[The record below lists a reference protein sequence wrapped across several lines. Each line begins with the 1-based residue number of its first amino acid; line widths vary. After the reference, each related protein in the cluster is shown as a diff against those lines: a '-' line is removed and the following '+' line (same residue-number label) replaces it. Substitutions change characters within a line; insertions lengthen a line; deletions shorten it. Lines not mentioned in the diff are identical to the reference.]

1 MKYIIVLG
9 DGMSDQPEIEH
20 GGLTPL
26 MAAHLPNIDKLAKIG
41 RSGLLKTIPEKLHP
55 GSEVANLAVLGY
67 DVEAVFEG
75 RGVIEAASIGVQL
88 NPGDLALRC
97 NLICVSNDKIKNHSA
112 GHISTPEAIELIK
125 YLDEE
130 LGNENIKFYPG
141 VSYRHLLVIKGGNKS
156 LNCTPPHDVPG
167 TPVIDV
173 LPIATSAQ
181 GDQTAQLLLDLIQKS
196 QQLLMH
202 HPINIRRHIDGK
214 DMANSIWPWS
224 PGYKPAMKTLKE
236 MFGIESGAVISA
248 VDLIQ
253 GIGVYAGL
261 DVIKVEGATGLYDT
275 NYEGKAQAAIEA
287 LKTKQFVYL
296 HIEASDEAGHE
307 GDYDLKVKTI
317 EYLDRRIVKYLVEE
331 IAKMDE
337 PVAIAILPDHPT
349 PWKLKTH
356 TRDAVPFLI
365 WFPGIQPD
373 EVDRYDE
380 LSAKKGSYGVLESR
394 QFMQELL
401 GEEKSCVAL
410 KNM

>member
-1 MKYIIVLG
+1 VKYIIVLG
-9 DGMSDQPEIEH
+9 DGMSDQPEIKY

-26 MAAHLPNIDKLAKIG
+26 MAANIPNIDKLAEMG
-41 RSGLLKTIPEKLHP
+41 RSGLLKTIPERLHP

-88 NPGDLALRC
+88 DEGDLALRC
-97 NLICVSNDKIKNHSA
+97 NLICIADQKVKNHSA
-112 GHISTPEAIELIK
+112 GHISTPEALELIHF
-125 YLDEE
+125 LDEN
-130 LGNENIKFYPG
+130 LGNESVKFYPG

-156 LNCTPPHDVPG
+156 LRCIPPHDVPG
-167 TPVIDV
+167 TPVSEV
-173 LPIATSAQ
+173 LPSSMNGT
-181 GDQTAQLLLDLIQKS
+181 GEPTAQLLLDLIQKS
-196 QQLLMH
+196 RQLLEN
-202 HPINIRRHIDGK
+202 HPVNLKRKAEGK

-236 MFGIESGAVISA
+236 MYGIETGAVISA

-275 NYEGKAQAAIEA
+275 NYEGKAHAAVEA
-287 LKTKQFVYL
+287 LKTHDFVYL

-307 GDYDLKVKTI
+307 GDYDLKLKTI
-317 EYLDRRIVKYLVEE
+317 EYLDHRVVKYLMDE
-331 IAKMDE
+331 ISKMDE
-337 PVAIAILPDHPT
+337 PVAVAVLPDHPT

-365 WFPGIQPD
+365 WYPGIQPD
-373 EVDRYDE
+373 KVDRYDE
-380 LSAKKGSYGVLESR
+380 AAASKGGYGVLESS

-401 GEEKSCVAL
+401 KS
-410 KNM
+410 N

>member
-1 MKYIIVLG
+1 MKYIIILG
-9 DGMSDQPEIEH
+9 DGMSDQPEDEH

-26 MAAHLPNIDKLAKIG
+26 MAAHKPNIDHLAKIG
-41 RSGLLKTIPEKLHP
+41 RNGLLKTIPEKLHP

-75 RGVIEAASIGVQL
+75 RGVIEAASMGVQL
-88 NPGDLALRC
+88 DEGDLAMRC
-97 NLICVSNDKIKNHSA
+97 NLICIADEKIKNHSA
-112 GHISTPEAIELIK
+112 GHISTNEAIELIK
-125 YLDEE
+125 YLNEE
-130 LGNENIKFYPG
+130 LGTDKIRFYPG
-141 VSYRHLLVIKGGNKS
+141 VSYRHLLVIKGGSKL
-156 LNCTPPHDVPG
+156 LNCIPPHDVPG
-167 TPVIDV
+167 TLVVDV
-173 LPIATSAQ
+173 LP
-181 GDQTAQLLLDLIQKS
+181 TAVIESGEETAKLLLSLINESYK
-196 QQLLMH
+196 LLNN
-202 HPINIRRHIDGK
+202 HPINLKRKLDGK
-214 DMANSIWPWS
+214 DKANSIWPWS

-236 MFGIESGAVISA
+236 MFGIGSGAVISA

-287 LKTKQFVYL
+287 LKTRDFVYL

-307 GDYDLKVKTI
+307 GDYDLKLRTI
-317 EYLDRRIVKYLVEE
+317 EYLDGRIVKYLVEE

-337 PVAIAILPDHPT
+337 PVAIAVLPDHPT

-365 WFPGIQPD
+365 WYPGIQPD
-373 EVDRYDE
+373 EVQCYDE
-380 LSAKKGSYGVLESR
+380 FAARNGSYGVLKSH

-401 GEEKSCVAL
+401 
-410 KNM
+410 KNDNN

>member
-1 MKYIIVLG
+1 MKYLIILG

-26 MAAHLPNIDKLAKIG
+26 MAAHKTNIDNLAKLG
-41 RSGLLKTIPEKLHP
+41 RNGLLKTIPENLHP

-67 DVEAVFEG
+67 DVEAIFEG
-75 RGVIEAASIGVQL
+75 RGVIEAASMGVQL
-88 NPGDLALRC
+88 ETGDLAMRC
-97 NLICVSNDKIKNHSA
+97 NLICIADEKIKNHSS
-112 GHISTPEAIELIK
+112 GHISTQEAIVLIDFLNEK
-125 YLDEE
+125 
-130 LGNENIKFYPG
+130 LGDDKVKFYPG
-141 VSYRHLLVIKGGNKS
+141 VSYRHLLVIKGGSKS
-156 LNCTPPHDVPG
+156 LKCIPPHDVPG

-173 LPIATSAQ
+173 LPTATN
-181 GDQTAQLLLDLIQKS
+181 GNGKETVDLLLGLIQKS
-196 QQLLMH
+196 GQLLTD
-202 HPINIRRHIDGK
+202 HPINIKRRSEGK

-236 MFGIESGAVISA
+236 LFGIQSGAVISA

-275 NYEGKAQAAIEA
+275 NYEGKAKAALEA
-287 LKTKQFVYL
+287 LKTRDFVYL

-307 GDYDLKVKTI
+307 GDYDLKLKTI
-317 EYLDRRIVKYLVEE
+317 EYLDNRIVKFLVEE
-331 IAKMDE
+331 TAKMDE

-365 WFPGIQPD
+365 YYPGIQSD
-373 EVDRYDE
+373 DVQCYDE
-380 LSAKKGSYGVLESR
+380 ISATKGNYGILRSE
-394 QFMQELL
+394 QLMEELL
-401 GEEKSCVAL
+401 KG
-410 KNM
+410 

>member
-1 MKYIIVLG
+1 MKYIIILG

-20 GGLTPL
+20 DGLTPL
-26 MAAHLPNIDKLAKIG
+26 MAAHIPNIDKLAELG

-75 RGVIEAASIGVQL
+75 RGVIEAASMGVQL
-88 NPGDLALRC
+88 EPGDLALRC
-97 NLICVSNDKIKNHSA
+97 NLICVANEKIKNHSA
-112 GHISTPEAIELIK
+112 GHIPTHEAIELIK

-130 LGNENIKFYPG
+130 LGSDTIKFYSG

-156 LNCTPPHDVPG
+156 LNCVPPHDVPG
-167 TPVIDV
+167 TAVTDV
-173 LPIATSAQ
+173 LPSASNES
-181 GDQTAQLLLDLIQKS
+181 GEETAQLLLDLIQKS
-196 QQLLMH
+196 QQLLKC
-202 HPINIRRHIDGK
+202 HPINIRRKMEGK
-214 DMANSIWPWS
+214 DKANSIWPWS

-275 NYEGKAQAAIEA
+275 NYEGKANAALEA
-287 LKTKQFVYL
+287 LKTRDFVYL

-307 GDYDLKVKTI
+307 GDYDLKVRTI
-317 EYLDRRIVKYLVEE
+317 EYLDSRVVKLIVEG

-365 WFPGIQPD
+365 WYPGIQAD
-373 EVDRYDE
+373 EVGKYDE
-380 LSAKKGSYGVLESR
+380 LSAKTGSFGVLESR
-394 QFMQELL
+394 QFMEELL
-401 GEEKSCVAL
+401 RK
-410 KNM
+410 KN

>member
-1 MKYIIVLG
+1 MKYIIILG

-20 GGLTPL
+20 DGLTPL
-26 MAAHLPNIDKLAKIG
+26 MAANIPNIDKLAEKG
-41 RSGLLKTIPEKLHP
+41 RSGLLKTIPERLHP

-88 NPGDLALRC
+88 EPGDLAMRC
-97 NLICVSNDKIKNHSA
+97 NLICVAGEKIKNHSA
-112 GHISTPEAIELIK
+112 GHIPTAEAIELIK
-125 YLDEE
+125 YLNEE
-130 LGNENIKFYPG
+130 LGNNIVRFYPG

-156 LNCTPPHDVPG
+156 LNCIPPHDVPG
-167 TPVIDV
+167 TSVVDV
-173 LPIATSAQ
+173 LPSASNES
-181 GDQTAQLLLDLIQKS
+181 GEETAQLIIDLISQSQK
-196 QQLLMH
+196 LLKC
-202 HPINIRRHIDGK
+202 HPVNLKRKLDGK

-236 MFGIESGAVISA
+236 MYGIGSGAVISA

-275 NYEGKAQAAIEA
+275 NYEGKAAAAIEA
-287 LKTKQFVYL
+287 LKTHDFVYL

-307 GDYDLKVKTI
+307 GDYDLKLKTI
-317 EYLDRRIVKYLVEE
+317 EYLDSRIVKYLVAE

-337 PVAIAILPDHPT
+337 PVAIAVLPDHPT

-365 WFPGIQPD
+365 WYPGIQPD
-373 EVDRYDE
+373 EVCQYDE
-380 LSAKKGSYGVLESR
+380 LSARKGSYGVLESQ

-401 GEEKSCVAL
+401 
-410 KNM
+410 KNDHN

>member
-1 MKYIIVLG
+1 VKYIIVLG

-26 MAAHLPNIDKLAKIG
+26 MAANIPNIDKLAEMG
-41 RSGLLKTIPEKLHP
+41 RSGLLKTIPERLHP

-88 NPGDLALRC
+88 DEGDLALRC
-97 NLICVSNDKIKNHSA
+97 NLICIADEKVKNHSA
-112 GHISTPEAIELIK
+112 GHISTPEALELIHF
-125 YLDEE
+125 LDEN
-130 LGNENIKFYPG
+130 LGNEAVKFYPG

-156 LNCTPPHDVPG
+156 LRCVPPHDVPG
-167 TPVIDV
+167 TPVTDV
-173 LPIATSAQ
+173 LPSSLNGT
-181 GDQTAQLLLDLIQKS
+181 GVLTAQLLLDLIHKS
-196 QQLLMH
+196 RHLLEN
-202 HPINIRRHIDGK
+202 HPVNLKRKAEGK

-236 MFGIESGAVISA
+236 MYGIETGAVISA

-261 DVIKVEGATGLYDT
+261 DVIKVDGATGLYDT
-275 NYEGKAQAAIEA
+275 NYEGKAHAAIEA
-287 LKTKQFVYL
+287 LKTHDFVYL

-307 GDYDLKVKTI
+307 GDYDLKLKTI
-317 EYLDRRIVKYLVEE
+317 EYLDHRVVKYLMDE
-331 IAKMDE
+331 ISKMDE
-337 PVAIAILPDHPT
+337 PVAVAVLPDHPT

-365 WFPGIQPD
+365 WYPGIQPD
-373 EVDRYDE
+373 EVNRYDE
-380 LSAKKGSYGVLESR
+380 AAASEGGYGVLESN
-394 QFMQELL
+394 QFMRELL
-401 GEEKSCVAL
+401 KSI
-410 KNM
+410 

>member
-1 MKYIIVLG
+1 MKYIVILG
-9 DGMSDQPEIEH
+9 DGMSDQPETEY

-26 MAAHLPNIDKLAKIG
+26 MAANIPNIDHLAAMG
-41 RSGLLKTIPEKLHP
+41 RSGLLKTIPERLHP

-75 RGVIEAASIGVQL
+75 RGVIEAASIGVHL
-88 NPGDLALRC
+88 DDGDLALRC
-97 NLICVSNDKIKNHSA
+97 NLICISDENIKNHSA
-112 GHISTPEAIELIK
+112 GHISTPEATELINV
-125 YLDEE
+125 LNEE
-130 LGNENIKFYPG
+130 LGNERVKFYTG

-156 LNCTPPHDVPG
+156 LNCTPPHNVPG
-167 TPVIDV
+167 FPVADV
-173 LPIATSAQ
+173 LPSAANSS
-181 GDQTAQLLLDLIQKS
+181 GEETAQLLLDLTHKS
-196 QQLLMH
+196 RQLLEN
-202 HPINIRRHIDGK
+202 HPVNIKRKQEGK

-224 PGYKPAMKTLKE
+224 PGYKPSMKTLKE

-275 NYEGKAQAAIEA
+275 NYEGKAIAAIEA
-287 LKTKQFVYL
+287 IKTHDFVYL
-296 HIEASDEAGHE
+296 HVEASDEAGHE
-307 GDYDLKVKTI
+307 GDYDLKLKTI
-317 EYLDRRIVKYLVEE
+317 EYLDSRIVKYLVEE

-337 PVAIAILPDHPT
+337 PVALAVLPDHPT

-365 WFPGIQPD
+365 WFPGIKPD
-373 EVDRYDE
+373 SVLHYDE
-380 LSAKKGSYGVLESR
+380 LSAGKGSYGVLESQ

-401 GEEKSCVAL
+401 KTE
-410 KNM
+410 NN

>member
-1 MKYIIVLG
+1 MKYIIILG

-20 GGLTPL
+20 DGLTPL
-26 MAAHLPNIDKLAKIG
+26 MAAHIPNIDKLAELG

-75 RGVIEAASIGVQL
+75 RGVIEAASMGVHL
-88 NPGDLALRC
+88 EPGDLALRC
-97 NLICVSNDKIKNHSA
+97 NLICVANDKIKNHSA
-112 GHISTPEAIELIK
+112 GHIPTPDAIELIK

-130 LGNENIKFYPG
+130 LGTDKIKFYPG

-156 LNCTPPHDVPG
+156 LICVPPHDVPG
-167 TPVIDV
+167 TAVTDV
-173 LPIATSAQ
+173 LPSASNES
-181 GDQTAQLLLDLIQKS
+181 GEETAQLLLDLIQKS
-196 QQLLMH
+196 QQLLKC
-202 HPINIRRHIDGK
+202 HPINIRRKMEGK
-214 DMANSIWPWS
+214 DKANSIWPWS
-224 PGYKPAMKTLKE
+224 PGYKPAMKTLKQ

-275 NYEGKAQAAIEA
+275 NYEGKANAALEA
-287 LKTKQFVYL
+287 LKTRDFVYL

-307 GDYDLKVKTI
+307 GDYDLKVRTI
-317 EYLDRRIVKYLVEE
+317 EYLDSRVVKLIVEG

-337 PVAIAILPDHPT
+337 QVAIAILPDHPT

-365 WFPGIQPD
+365 WYPGIQAD
-373 EVDRYDE
+373 EVSKYDE
-380 LSAKKGSYGVLESR
+380 ASAKNGSYGVLESN
-394 QFMQELL
+394 QFMLKLL
-401 GEEKSCVAL
+401 GRD
-410 KNM
+410 

>member
-1 MKYIIVLG
+1 MKYIIILG
-9 DGMSDQPEIEH
+9 DGMSDQSEVEH

-26 MAAHLPNIDKLAKIG
+26 MAAHIPNIDSLAKLG

-75 RGVIEAASIGVQL
+75 RGVIEAASMGVQL
-88 NPGDLALRC
+88 EPGDLALRC
-97 NLICVSNDKIKNHSA
+97 NLICVKDEKIKNHSS

-125 YLDEE
+125 YLNEE
-130 LGNENIKFYPG
+130 LGSDKVKFYPG

-156 LNCTPPHDVPG
+156 LNCIPPHDVPG
-167 TPVIDV
+167 TPVEDV
-173 LPIATSAQ
+173 LPSATNES
-181 GDQTAQLLLDLIQKS
+181 GEETAQLLLDLIQKS
-196 QQLLMH
+196 QQLLKS
-202 HPINIRRHIDGK
+202 HPVNIRRKMDEK

-224 PGYKPAMKTLKE
+224 PGYKPAMKTLRE

-275 NYEGKAQAAIEA
+275 NYEGKAKAAIEA
-287 LKTKQFVYL
+287 LKSRDFVYL

-307 GDYDLKVKTI
+307 GDYDLKLRTI
-317 EYLDRRIVKYLVEE
+317 EYLDGRVVKYISDK

-365 WFPGIQPD
+365 WYPGIQPD
-373 EVDRYDE
+373 EVNQYDE
-380 LSAKKGSYGVLESR
+380 LSAQKGGYGVMESR

-401 GEEKSCVAL
+401 QKRL
-410 KNM
+410 K